1 MDRIDFSA
9 FAPEI
14 ALTHHGISSAIFG
27 IRNNNLLIFHAT
39 VLKIGGFLIFSVEP
53 PGQQHLAS
61 TMRILLVEDDRQL
74 TESLTEALEVQRYI
88 VDSVSDG
95 EAGWEKAQTLTYD
108 LILLDVTLP
117 KLDGI
122 RLCERLRNQGC
133 ACPILMLTARD
144 TSLDKV
150 IGLDA
155 GADAYMVKPFN
166 LQELLAQI
174 RALLRRGQTGTSPVL
189 QWGALSLDPSSYEVM
204 YGRSPIRLTP
214 KEFAL
219 MEALLRYG
227 KRVLSRTAI
236 IEQIWTWEELP
247 EEDTIKTYIKNLRA
261 KLRAAGAPKDFI
273 ETVHGIGYRLK
284 P

>member
-1 MDRIDFSA
+1 
-9 FAPEI
+9 
-14 ALTHHGISSAIFG
+14 
-27 IRNNNLLIFHAT
+27 
-39 VLKIGGFLIFSVEP
+39 
-53 PGQQHLAS
+53 
-61 TMRILLVEDDRQL
+61 MRILLVEDDSQL

-95 EAGWEKAQTLTYD
+95 ESGWEKAQTLTYD

-133 ACPILMLTARD
+133 ASPILMLTARD